1 MDEQNKKIGPKIKR
15 WTEERLNLRQIVAVL
30 LDIFPVIYGEL
41 DQRLDVREGLQK
53 LLKKPVPK
61 RLNFLYCF
69 GGMTFLL
76 FVIQVVTGILLAIYY
91 KPSAADAYTSVKFI
105 TNVVPL
111 GWLVR
116 QIHAWGSN
124 LMIITVLIHM
134 GRVYFHGAFKN
145 PRELNW
151 MVGVVLLGLTLGFG
165 FTGYLL
171 PWDQKSFWGTTI
183 GTEVAGGVPLIGS
196 YLLVLLRGSQNVTG
210 DTLTRFYSVHVL
222 ILPWITA
229 MFLAVHFAMIKRQG
243 VAKPL

>member
-1 MDEQNKKIGPKIKR
+1 M
-15 WTEERLNLRQIVAVL
+15 L

-222 ILPWITA
+222 ILPWITT

>member
-1 MDEQNKKIGPKIKR
+1 MEEKEKKIGPKVRR
-15 WTEERLNLRQIVAVL
+15 WTEERLNLRQMVGIL
-30 LDIFPVIYGEL
+30 LNIFPIIYGEL
-41 DQRLDVREGLQK
+41 DQRLDIKEGLRK

-61 RLNFLYCF
+61 GLSFWHCF

-76 FVIQVVTGILLAIYY
+76 FVIQVITGILLAIYY

-105 TNVVPL
+105 TNSVPL
-111 GWLVR
+111 GWLIR
-116 QIHAWGSN
+116 QNHAWGAN
-124 LMIITVLIHM
+124 LMIITLFIHM
-134 GRVYFHGAFKN
+134 GRVYFQGAFKN

-151 MVGVVLLGLTLGFG
+151 MVGVVLLFLTLGFG

-171 PWDQKSFWGTTI
+171 PWDQRSYWGTTV
-183 GTEVAGGVPLIGS
+183 GTEVAGGVPFIGK
-196 YLLVLLRGSQNVTG
+196 YLLILLRGSLNVTG

-229 MFLAVHFAMIKRQG
+229 LFLAVHFAVVKRQG

>member
-1 MDEQNKKIGPKIKR
+1 
-15 WTEERLNLRQIVAVL
+15 
-30 LDIFPVIYGEL
+30 
-41 DQRLDVREGLQK
+41 
-53 LLKKPVPK
+53 
-61 RLNFLYCF
+61 
-69 GGMTFLL
+69 
-76 FVIQVVTGILLAIYY
+76 
-91 KPSAADAYTSVKFI
+91 
-105 TNVVPL
+105 
-111 GWLVR
+111 
-116 QIHAWGSN
+116 
-124 LMIITVLIHM
+124 M

-222 ILPWITA
+222 ILPWITT

>member
-1 MDEQNKKIGPKIKR
+1 MVG
-15 WTEERLNLRQIVAVL
+15 VL

-41 DQRLDVREGLQK
+41 DQRLDVKEGLQK

-105 TNVVPL
+105 TNTVPL
-111 GWLVR
+111 GWLIR
-116 QIHAWGSN
+116 QIHAWGAN

-151 MVGVVLLGLTLGFG
+151 MVGVVLLALTMGFG

-210 DTLTRFYSVHVL
+210 DTLTRFYSVHVM

-229 MFLAVHFAMIKRQG
+229 LFLAVHFAMIKRQG
-243 VAKPL
+243 VTKPL

>member
-222 ILPWITA
+222 ILPWITT

>member
-1 MDEQNKKIGPKIKR
+1 MEEKDKKIGPKIRR
-15 WTEERLNLRQIVAVL
+15 WTEERLNLRQVVGVL

-41 DQRLDVREGLQK
+41 DQRLDVKEGLQK

-61 RLNFLYCF
+61 KLNFLYCF

-111 GWLVR
+111 GWLIR

-151 MVGVVLLGLTLGFG
+151 MVGVVLLALTMGFG

-229 MFLAVHFAMIKRQG
+229 MFLAIHFAMVKRQG

>member
-1 MDEQNKKIGPKIKR
+1 MDEQNKKIGPKIRR
-15 WTEERLNLRQIVAVL
+15 WTEERLNLRQMVGVL

-41 DQRLDVREGLQK
+41 DQRLDVKEGLQK

-105 TNVVPL
+105 TNTVPL
-111 GWLVR
+111 GWLIR
-116 QIHAWGSN
+116 QIHAWGAN

-151 MVGVVLLGLTLGFG
+151 MVGVVLLALTMGFG

-229 MFLAVHFAMIKRQG
+229 LFLAVHFAMIKRQG

>member
-1 MDEQNKKIGPKIKR
+1 MDQKEKNLGPKIRR
-15 WTEERLNLRQIVAVL
+15 WTEERLNLRQIVGVL

-41 DQRLDVREGLQK
+41 DQRLDVKEGLQK

-76 FVIQVVTGILLAIYY
+76 FVIQVITGILLAIYY

-105 TNVVPL
+105 SNTVPL
-111 GWLVR
+111 GWLIR
-116 QIHAWGSN
+116 QIHAWGAN
-124 LMIITVLIHM
+124 LMIITILIHM

-151 MVGVVLLGLTLGFG
+151 MVGVVLLALTMGFG

-183 GTEVAGGVPLIGS
+183 GTEVAGGVPLIGN

-210 DTLTRFYSVHVL
+210 DTLTRFYAVHVL
-222 ILPWITA
+222 ILPWITTL
-229 MFLAVHFAMIKRQG
+229 FLAVHFAMIKRQG
-243 VAKPL
+243 IAKPL

>member
-1 MDEQNKKIGPKIKR
+1 MDEQNKKIGPKIRR
-15 WTEERLNLRQIVAVL
+15 WTEERLNLRQMVGVL

-61 RLNFLYCF
+61 KLNFLYCF

-76 FVIQVVTGILLAIYY
+76 FVIQVITGILLAIYY

-222 ILPWITA
+222 ILPWITT

>member
-1 MDEQNKKIGPKIKR
+1 MDQKEKNLGPKIRR
-15 WTEERLNLRQIVAVL
+15 WTEERLNLRQMVGVL

-41 DQRLDVREGLQK
+41 DQRLDVKEGLQK

-105 TNVVPL
+105 TNTVPL
-111 GWLVR
+111 GWLIR
-116 QIHAWGSN
+116 QIHAWGAN

-151 MVGVVLLGLTLGFG
+151 MVGVVLLALTMGFG

-229 MFLAVHFAMIKRQG
+229 LFLAVHFAMIKRQG

>member
-1 MDEQNKKIGPKIKR
+1 MDQKEKNLGPKIRR
-15 WTEERLNLRQIVAVL
+15 WTEERLNLRQIVGVL

-41 DQRLDVREGLQK
+41 DQRLDVKEGLQK

-105 TNVVPL
+105 TNTVPL
-111 GWLVR
+111 GWLIR
-116 QIHAWGSN
+116 QIHAWGAN

-151 MVGVVLLGLTLGFG
+151 MVGVVLLALTMGFG

-210 DTLTRFYSVHVL
+210 DTLTRFYSVHVM

-229 MFLAVHFAMIKRQG
+229 LFLAVHFAMIKRQG
-243 VAKPL
+243 VTKPL

>member
-1 MDEQNKKIGPKIKR
+1 MEEKEKKVIPKIR
-15 WTEERLNLRQIVAVL
+15 HWTEERLNLRQVVGVL

-41 DQRLDVREGLQK
+41 DQRLDVKEGLQK

-91 KPSAADAYTSVKFI
+91 KPSAADAYTSVKYI
-105 TNVVPL
+105 SNTVPL
-111 GWLVR
+111 GWLIR
-116 QIHAWGSN
+116 QIHAWGAN
-124 LMIITVLIHM
+124 LMIITILVHM
-134 GRVYFHGAFKN
+134 ARVYFHGAFKN

-151 MVGVVLLGLTLGFG
+151 MVGVVLLALTMGFG

-210 DTLTRFYSVHVL
+210 DTLTRFYAVHVL

>member
-1 MDEQNKKIGPKIKR
+1 MDQKEKNLGPKIRR
-15 WTEERLNLRQIVAVL
+15 WTEERLNLRQIVGVL

-41 DQRLDVREGLQK
+41 DQRLDVKEGLQK

-105 TNVVPL
+105 TNTVPL
-111 GWLVR
+111 GWLIR
-116 QIHAWGSN
+116 QIHAWGAN

-151 MVGVVLLGLTLGFG
+151 MVGVVLLALTMGFG

-229 MFLAVHFAMIKRQG
+229 LFLAVHFAMIKRQG
-243 VAKPL
+243 IAKPL

>member
-1 MDEQNKKIGPKIKR
+1 MDEQNKKIGPKIRR
-15 WTEERLNLRQIVAVL
+15 WTEERLNLRQMVGVL

-61 RLNFLYCF
+61 KLNFLYCF

-76 FVIQVVTGILLAIYY
+76 FVIQVITGILLAIYY

>member
-1 MDEQNKKIGPKIKR
+1 MDQKEKNLGSKIRR
-15 WTEERLNLRQIVAVL
+15 WTEERLNLRQIVGVL

-61 RLNFLYCF
+61 KLSFLYCF

-76 FVIQVVTGILLAIYY
+76 FVIQVITGILLAIYY

-151 MVGVVLLGLTLGFG
+151 MVGVVLLALTMGFG

-222 ILPWITA
+222 ILPWITT

>member
-1 MDEQNKKIGPKIKR
+1 MDQKEKNLGPKIRR
-15 WTEERLNLRQIVAVL
+15 WTEERLNLRQMVGVL

-41 DQRLDVREGLQK
+41 DQRLDVKEGLQK

-105 TNVVPL
+105 TNTVPL
-111 GWLVR
+111 GWLIR
-116 QIHAWGSN
+116 QIHAWGAN

-151 MVGVVLLGLTLGFG
+151 MVGVVLLALTMGFG

-210 DTLTRFYSVHVL
+210 DTLTRFYSVHVM

-229 MFLAVHFAMIKRQG
+229 LFLAVHFAMIKRQG

>member
-1 MDEQNKKIGPKIKR
+1 MEQKGKNIGPKIRR
-15 WTEERLNLRQIVAVL
+15 WTEERLNLRQIVGVL

-41 DQRLDVREGLQK
+41 DQRLDVKEGLQK

-61 RLNFLYCF
+61 KLNFLYCF

-111 GWLVR
+111 GWLIR
-116 QIHAWGSN
+116 QIHAWGAN

-151 MVGVVLLGLTLGFG
+151 MVGVVLLALTMCFG

>member
-1 MDEQNKKIGPKIKR
+1 MDQKEKNLGPKIRR
-15 WTEERLNLRQIVAVL
+15 WTEERLNLRQMVGVL

-41 DQRLDVREGLQK
+41 DQRLDVKEGLQK

-105 TNVVPL
+105 TNTVPL
-111 GWLVR
+111 GWLIR
-116 QIHAWGSN
+116 QIHAWGAN

-151 MVGVVLLGLTLGFG
+151 MVGVVLLALTMGFG

>member
-61 RLNFLYCF
+61 KLNFLYCF

-76 FVIQVVTGILLAIYY
+76 FVIQVITGILLAIYY

-222 ILPWITA
+222 ILPWITT

>member
-1 MDEQNKKIGPKIKR
+1 MDQKEKNLGPKIRR
-15 WTEERLNLRQIVAVL
+15 WTEERLNLRQMVGVL

-41 DQRLDVREGLQK
+41 DQRLDVKEGLQK

-61 RLNFLYCF
+61 KLSFLYCF

-76 FVIQVVTGILLAIYY
+76 FVIQVITGILLAIYY

-105 TNVVPL
+105 TNTVPL
-111 GWLVR
+111 GWLIR

-151 MVGVVLLGLTLGFG
+151 MVGVVLLALTLGFG

-196 YLLVLLRGSQNVTG
+196 YLLILLRGSQNVTG

>member
-1 MDEQNKKIGPKIKR
+1 MDQKEKNLGPKIRR
-15 WTEERLNLRQIVAVL
+15 WTEERLNLRQIVGVL
-30 LDIFPVIYGEL
+30 LDIFPIIYGEL
-41 DQRLDVREGLQK
+41 DQRLDVKEGLQK

-105 TNVVPL
+105 TNTVPL
-111 GWLVR
+111 GWLIR
-116 QIHAWGSN
+116 QIHAWGAN

-151 MVGVVLLGLTLGFG
+151 MVGVVLLALTMGFG

>member
-1 MDEQNKKIGPKIKR
+1 MDEQNKKIGPKIRR
-15 WTEERLNLRQIVAVL
+15 WTEERLNLRQIVGVL

-41 DQRLDVREGLQK
+41 DQRLDVKEGLQK

-91 KPSAADAYTSVKFI
+91 KPSAADAYTSVKYI
-105 TNVVPL
+105 SNTVPL
-111 GWLVR
+111 GWLIR
-116 QIHAWGSN
+116 QIHAWGAN
-124 LMIITVLIHM
+124 LMIITILVHM
-134 GRVYFHGAFKN
+134 TRVYFHGAFKN

-151 MVGVVLLGLTLGFG
+151 MVGVVLLALTMGFG

-196 YLLVLLRGSQNVTG
+196 YLLILLRGSQNVTG
-210 DTLTRFYSVHVL
+210 DTLTRFYAVHVL

-243 VAKPL
+243 IAKPL